1 MGKKNKVILPPNL
14 PPEVADD
21 EIEVSDEDLEFVGR
35 NRQYVGFLT
44 KLDTKSI
51 DRHVK
56 RVANHE
62 DDELEALY
70 EKRNRKPSLLR
81 LKEEEDKLQVDPV
94 DALPV
99 KTLDG
104 KLEYRTADRSKSGD
118 GTNEKESAMGI
129 EDDEKNAGMVKLTK
143 PEKRLKLKK
152 SRKEAKKLA
161 KVEEKGDGGEEKLHS
176 EVLLV
181 QSNQLN
187 QYNPNP
193 NLLPI
198 PIPISLLVARAPA
211 ARRCRCSRLP
221 RAFPLLA
228 PPASPPVARASLE
241 PSCCSRLP
249 RALSLLAPP
258 ASPPASL
265 PAARASLEPSR
276 CSRLPLLAPPASPPA
291 ARAFRSLSLSL
302 SRCRSPLLLP
312 PLAAAAAVA
321 RRCFLVSPSGSAKV
335 EEDLSAEELFR
346 KKKIRL
352 AEIGL
357 QLLENPEENIKAL
370 KELLQICDDED
381 QNIVKLG
388 LMSLLAVFKDIIPGY
403 RIRLPSEK
411 EMEMTVSKAVHQQR
425 FYESTLLRSYKAY
438 LMKLIT
444 LEKQPSIRQVAVRCL
459 CSLLDAVP
467 HFNFRESIL
476 ATVVKNISSSD
487 DTIRKLCCEA
497 IRSIF
502 SNEGKHGG
510 EATLEAVRLIADH
523 VKFHDCQLHPDSI
536 DVFLSLTFD
545 EDIGKSDVLE
555 EPVKPKKRG
564 KWKNQ
569 DGSKEVQGSDRKKN
583 KQELMKK
590 TREEVSADLK
600 AVSFA
605 PDSKDRK
612 MMQSETLS
620 AVFETYFR
628 ILKHSMDPSAS
639 RSKVNAV
646 SLSCGSG
653 SYPLLASCLNGLGKF
668 SHLIDLDFMGDL
680 LECLKKLAGYSDHN
694 DGSMQNHLSVSER
707 LQCCIVAFMV
717 MRNNLDALN
726 VDLQDFFVQLY
737 NLLLEYRPDRDC
749 GEVLAKAL
757 KTMLWEGKQ
766 HDMQR
771 AAAFIKRLATFSL
784 SFGSAEAMAALVTV
798 KHLLQKNSKC
808 RNLLENDAGGGSLA
822 GLVAKYRPD
831 ATDPNI
837 SGALASVLW
846 ELGLLVKH
854 YNPSI
859 SSMAASIS
867 SMANMNTAHSQVLFS
882 TASPLQAFA
891 DLSIERELFKPASKA
906 ASLRRKR
913 TREIEKDFVVM
924 DPDQIR
930 KYENMIDEDV
940 LTRKFK
946 DHFIL
951 NKGIMENERLR
962 RELNHTMSSI
972 SLYEDY
978 KRQKK
983 HKKER

>member
-35 NRQYVGFLT
+35 NREYVGFLT

-118 GTNEKESAMGI
+118 GTNGKESAMGI
-129 EDDEKNAGMVKLTK
+129 EDDEKIAGMMKLTK

-176 EVLLV
+176 EVL
-181 QSNQLN
+181 
-187 QYNPNP
+187 
-193 NLLPI
+193 
-198 PIPISLLVARAPA
+198 
-211 ARRCRCSRLP
+211 
-221 RAFPLLA
+221 
-228 PPASPPVARASLE
+228 
-241 PSCCSRLP
+241 
-249 RALSLLAPP
+249 
-258 ASPPASL
+258 
-265 PAARASLEPSR
+265 
-276 CSRLPLLAPPASPPA
+276 
-291 ARAFRSLSLSL
+291 
-302 SRCRSPLLLP
+302 
-312 PLAAAAAVA
+312 
-321 RRCFLVSPSGSAKV
+321 AKV
-335 EEDLSAEELFR
+335 EEELSAEELFR

-403 RIRLPSEK
+403 RIRLPTEK
-411 EMEMTVSKAVHQQR
+411 EMEMTVSKTVRQQR

-438 LMKLIT
+438 LMKLVT

-476 ATVVKNISSSD
+476 ASVVKNISSSD

-497 IRSIF
+497 TRSIF

-545 EDIGKSDVLE
+545 EDIGKSDVLK

-569 DGSKEVQGSDRKKN
+569 DSSKEVQGSDRKKN

-612 MMQSETLS
+612 MMQSETLT

-726 VDLQDFFVQLY
+726 VDLQDFYVQLY
-737 NLLLEYRPDRDC
+737 NLLLEYRPDSRDY

-846 ELGLLVKH
+846 ELSLLVKH

-867 SMANMNTAHSQVLFS
+867 SMASMNPAHSQVLFS

-891 DLSIERELFKPASKA
+891 DLSTERELFKPASKA

-930 KYENMIDEDV
+930 KYENMIDEGV

-972 SLYEDY
+972 SLYEDF